1 MGIPLYFKTLTDRYS
16 DIIVDNI
23 RKTDLPNFLFLDLN
37 CAIHPCCRNFLKNVK
52 NYNPQYK
59 HDYERKMINSVQGY
73 IKRLI
78 EFVNPEL
85 CFIAIDG
92 VAPAAKMSQ
101 QRLRRFKTVLEK
113 EQHQKLQKEIYGNDN
128 QTGWDTNAISP
139 GTEFMDKLKNSII
152 SYIKSKEFDDVD
164 IVFSSANVYGEG
176 EHKIFEFI
184 RETPLEGNIVI
195 YGLDA
200 DLIMLSMAANKD
212 DIYLLRESVE
222 YNKVDMDRLLYMDI
236 EELKHH
242 IKIDIKSKYFE
253 IESKFY
259 DTTLE
264 EGFINDY
271 IFLCFL
277 LGNDF
282 IPHSLTLDL
291 RHKGIENIIN
301 FYLHGFY
308 NFKKNLVSP
317 TGKVDEDFFR
327 FIIKKISESEDHI
340 VSNLRK
346 TRERMRPRAGDYTNS
361 DPRDN
366 EYQRRLDVINNL
378 PITDR
383 QTRESE
389 KTIGLGT
396 KGWRERYYD
405 KTMGFSSNEDTE
417 ECVYEYLRGLKW
429 AHLYYYK
436 GCASHNWYYPYLYAP
451 TFRDIYL
458 YLEKNRYND
467 LTFQKGL
474 QNSPVVQL
482 LSIMPRESSNLLPS
496 SAQKVMND
504 SESPLFLM
512 YPDEYKLSTLFKR
525 YYWQC
530 VPKLPNPDFGDI
542 KTAVKSLRLTSKE
555 KARFKKDKNVF
566 KPRKNQDVK
575 VKIV

>member
-16 DIIVDNI
+16 NIIVQDI
-23 RKTDLPNFLFLDLN
+23 RKKDIPNFLFLDLN
-37 CAIHPCCRNFLKNVK
+37 CAIHPCCRNFLKNVED
-52 NYNPQYK
+52 YNPKYY
-59 HDYERKMINSVQGY
+59 HDYEKKMINSVQSY

-78 EFVNPEL
+78 EFTNPEL

-101 QRLRRFKTVLEK
+101 QRLRRFKTILER
-113 EQHQKLQKEIYGNDN
+113 EQQQKLKKEIYKKESKYS
-128 QTGWDTNAISP
+128 WDTNAISP

-152 SYIKSKEFDDVD
+152 NYIKSSEFDDVD

-184 RETPLEGNIVI
+184 RETPLEGNIII

-200 DLIMLSMAANKD
+200 DLIMLGMAAGKD
-212 DIYLLRESVE
+212 NIYLLRESVE
-222 YNKVDMDRLLYMDI
+222 YNKVDMDKLLYMDI
-236 EELKHH
+236 DELKYH

-259 DTTLE
+259 DTNLE
-264 EGFINDY
+264 DGFINDY

-291 RHKGIENIIN
+291 RHKGIENIIE

-317 TGKVDEDFFR
+317 NGKVDEDFFS
-327 FIIKKISESEDHI
+327 FIIKKISEKEDQI

-346 TRERMRPRAGDYTNS
+346 TRERMRPRPGNYSNS

-378 PITDR
+378 PITDKF
-383 QTRESE
+383 TIEDE

-396 KGWRERYYD
+396 CGWRERYYD
-405 KTMGFSSNEDTE
+405 KTMGFSSEEDIE
-417 ECVYEYLRGLKW
+417 ECVFEYLRGLKW

-436 GCASHNWYYPYLYAP
+436 GCASHNWHYPYLYAP
-451 TFRDIYL
+451 TFRDIHL
-458 YLEKNRYND
+458 YLEKNKFSNI
-467 LTFQKGL
+467 TFQKGL

-482 LSIMPRESSNLLPS
+482 LSIMPRESSSLLPS
-496 SAQKVMND
+496 SAQKLMND
-504 SESPLFLM
+504 PNSPLFLM
-512 YPDEYKLSTLFKR
+512 YPREYNLSTLFKR

-530 VPKLPNPDFGDI
+530 VPKLPNPDYDRI
-542 KTAVKSLRLTSKE
+542 KTAVKTLRLTTKE
-555 KARFKKDKNVF
+555 KSRFKKEKNVF
-566 KPRKNQDVK
+566 KPRKNQDVS

>member
-1 MGIPLYFKTLTDRYS
+1 MGIPLYFKTITDRYS
-16 DIIVDNI
+16 DIIIQNI
-23 RKTDLPNFLFLDLN
+23 RKTDNPNFLFLDLN
-37 CAIHPCCRNFLKNVK
+37 CAIHPCCRNFLKTIED
-52 NYNPQYK
+52 YNPNYQS
-59 HDYERKMINSVQGY
+59 DYERKMINSVLSY

-101 QRLRRFKTVLEK
+101 QRLRRFKSVLEK
-113 EQHQKLQKEIYGNDN
+113 EEQNKLKEEIYNN
-128 QTGWDTNAISP
+128 KNKNSWDTNAISP
-139 GTEFMDKLKNSII
+139 GTEFMEKLKQSLLN
-152 SYIKSKEFDDVD
+152 YIKAPNFDDVD

-176 EHKIFEFI
+176 EHKIFDFI
-184 RETPLEGNIVI
+184 RETPLGGNIII

-200 DLIMLSMAANKD
+200 DLIMLSMAASKN

-222 YNKVDMDRLLYMDI
+222 YNKVDMNTLLYLDI
-236 EELKHH
+236 DELKKH

-291 RHKGIENIIN
+291 RNKGVENIIE

-327 FIIKKISESEDHI
+327 FIIKKISDSEDKM
-340 VSNLRK
+340 VSQIRK
-346 TRERMRPRAGDYTNS
+346 TRERMRPRSNQYDSLNQK
-361 DPRDN
+361 DN
-366 EYQRRLDVINNL
+366 EYQRRLDVINNM

-383 QTRESE
+383 YTKMVE
-389 KTIGLGT
+389 KDISIGT
-396 KGWRERYYD
+396 KGWRERYYS
-405 KTMGFSSNEDTE
+405 KTMGFSTEEDTE

-436 GCASHNWYYPYLYAP
+436 GCASHNWHYPYLYAP
-451 TFRDIYL
+451 TFKDIHAYL
-458 YLEKNRYND
+458 GKNKYND

-474 QNSPVVQL
+474 QNSPIVQL
-482 LSIMPRESSNLLPS
+482 LSIMPRESSNLLPK
-496 SAQKVMND
+496 SAQKLMKD
-504 SESPLFLM
+504 PESPLYLM
-512 YPDEYKLSTLFKR
+512 YPNHYSLSTFFKR

-530 VPKLPNPDFGDI
+530 VPKLPNPDYGDI
-542 KTAVKSLRLTSKE
+542 KDSVKTLRLSAKE
-555 KARFKKDKNVF
+555 KARFKREKNVF
-566 KPRKNQDVK
+566 KRRKNQDVN